1 VIRSGKLGRM
11 LMTFLSGYPVI
22 INMTWIMSVMTIVTL
37 ETISTL
43 ITGWVKTGISLI
55 IHGLTRKLEVEQ
67 LNIRLAEFVAYLE
80 DKAIHWEVW
89 T

>member
-1 VIRSGKLGRM
+1 
-11 LMTFLSGYPVI
+11 MTFLSGYPVI